1 LIPAAPRAGRFL
13 VLLGI
18 AAGCRT
24 SGPGPAERIEGLF
37 RESGGRWGLYF
48 RDLNTG
54 EELDYHSERV
64 FHAAST
70 MKLLV
75 LIKVFRDVEDGRYR
89 LEYAV
94 PVADVFPSA
103 VRGDFRT
110 APEAPEVR
118 DAMGKTLTVSELVR
132 WMIVRSDNLA
142 TNLLIRQAGG
152 PEAIS
157 EHARRYGM
165 EKTAVARYIEDQA
178 AFDAGLSSRAQ
189 PHEMGRLLE
198 KLWRREV
205 VSPSASEKMLEVLAS
220 TGPEWLGLLLPP
232 GTRVAH
238 KTGAI
243 EGVRHDVG
251 IVNVAPG
258 RAFVLCVMADG
269 LADEKAGEEVI
280 SQVCRHFFEYWIEG
294 PSGKAG
300 IRPTAIYCARSFRHP
315 AMAETLVSLLDEKE
329 TVSDR
334 LRTCDRAAESLAAL
348 LDVPEMFND
357 EAPQEARDS
366 AIRRLEAWWAANGK
380 SLDWAKLRS
389 RR

>member
-1 LIPAAPRAGRFL
+1 LIPAAPRAGRCL

-24 SGPGPAERIEGLF
+24 AGPGPVPEPVEGLF

-75 LIKVFRDVEDGRYR
+75 LIRVFRDLEDGRYR
-89 LEYAV
+89 AEDPV

-152 PEAIS
+152 PAAIS

-189 PHEMGRLLE
+189 PREMGRLLE
-198 KLWRREV
+198 KLWRRGV
-205 VSPSASEKMLEVLAS
+205 VSPAASEEMLGVLARA
-220 TGPEWLGLLLPP
+220 GPEWLGLLLPA

-243 EGVRHDVG
+243 DGVRHDVG
-251 IVNVAPG
+251 IVIRSG
-258 RAFVLCVMADG
+258 RAFILCVMADG
-269 LADEKAGEEVI
+269 LADENAGEEAI
-280 SQVCRHFFEYWIEG
+280 SQVCRHFFESRIEG
-294 PSGKAG
+294 RSG
-300 IRPTAIYCARSFRHP
+300 
-315 AMAETLVSLLDEKE
+315 
-329 TVSDR
+329 
-334 LRTCDRAAESLAAL
+334 
-348 LDVPEMFND
+348 
-357 EAPQEARDS
+357 
-366 AIRRLEAWWAANGK
+366 
-380 SLDWAKLRS
+380 
-389 RR
+389 